1 MIVDCRLY
9 FPLSVTTHF
18 TIDKTLMFSRYALEY
33 SFHNFNIPYLSRI
46 HFQWI
51 TVQDHQ
57 VCLFPN
63 LNGSHFVLDAE
74 NLSCGGGDA

>member
-1 MIVDCRLY
+1 
-9 FPLSVTTHF
+9 
-18 TIDKTLMFSRYALEY
+18 MFSRYALEY

-63 LNGSHFVLDAE
+63 LNGSHFVLNAE
-74 NLSCGGGDA
+74 NLSCGGGDAWVKWYLTTEFREYNLPLMAV